1 MELGCRR
8 ELDFSVSHFLYHL
21 GFVLCIYII
30 NYKVIVY
37 SLACQK
43 AL

>member
-1 MELGCRR
+1 MDLGRRR
-8 ELDFSVSHFLYHL
+8 EPDFSVAHFLYHL

-37 SLACQK
+37 SLVCQK